1 MLISLITVSY
11 NACDSLEET
20 IKSVRAQEFK
30 DFEYIIIDGG
40 SKDNTSMMVKDYQDL
55 ISLYVSEPDGGIYEA
70 LNKGLSYAKGRVIGF
85 IHANDRFA
93 NTQVLSKIASLFD
106 KENPD
111 VVYGDLQYVSSFEP
125 LQIFRNWKSGNFDA
139 SKVRRGWMPPH
150 PSVYFSR
157 EVLQKVGDFDT
168 SYKISADYEWLL
180 RLMLREDITLAY
192 LPEVLVYMAI
202 GGASNRSLKGIIQKS
217 REDYRAIRKNK
228 AGGLF
233 TLLSKNFSKLGQFFS
248 GK

>member
-1 MLISLITVSY
+1 
-11 NACDSLEET
+11 
-20 IKSVRAQEFK
+20 
-30 DFEYIIIDGG
+30 
-40 SKDNTSMMVKDYQDL
+40 
-55 ISLYVSEPDGGIYEA
+55 
-70 LNKGLSYAKGRVIGF
+70 
-85 IHANDRFA
+85 
-93 NTQVLSKIASLFD
+93 
-106 KENPD
+106 
-111 VVYGDLQYVSSFEP
+111 
-125 LQIFRNWKSGNFDA
+125 
-139 SKVRRGWMPPH
+139 MPPH

-202 GGASNRSLKGIIQKS
+202 GGASNRSLKSIIQKS